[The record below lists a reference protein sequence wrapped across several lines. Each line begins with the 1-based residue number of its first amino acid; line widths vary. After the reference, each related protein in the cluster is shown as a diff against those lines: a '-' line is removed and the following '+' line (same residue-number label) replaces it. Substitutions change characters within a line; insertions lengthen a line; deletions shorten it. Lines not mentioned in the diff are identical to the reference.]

1 MDMKCYKFNDGRR
14 LFKLIYMILAL
25 NSVVYILNIIT
36 TPEQKN
42 FAIFSTIAMI
52 VIGVIIYFA
61 TNEDVYIGGSAI
73 KVKKQVPFMMVT
85 RVRASTEI
93 IIEHGSKIEI
103 IKALD
108 LERNYDKYAE
118 LLDLILG
125 KISKQARDKSKTSKE
140 LLDEVIEKRAAR
152 YKKTDKKGK
161 PELGG
166 ILRFLYIAAYLAVF
180 PLVLFI
186 ISNIAGTAAE
196 VYPDI
201 SYLPQAVLSPLAA
214 IAAIIL
220 FILRK
225 RSVRYALAAAP
236 MAAMLSA
243 IMAYVL
249 SFSEFGPGQALIYAT
264 VSVICTC
271 AVSVLLSMSFIEYI
285 HSFDRPK
292 QTLN

>member
-1 MDMKCYKFNDGRR
+1 MNMKCYKFKDGRR
-14 LFKLIYMILAL
+14 LFKLLYMILAL
-25 NSVVYILNIIT
+25 NSVAYILKIIT
-36 TPEQKN
+36 MPEEKN
-42 FAIFSTIAMI
+42 FAIFSTIAMV
-52 VIGVIIYFA
+52 VIGIIIYFS
-61 TNEDVYIGGSAI
+61 TNEDVYIGKSEL

-85 RVRASTEI
+85 RVRASTGI
-93 IIEHGSKIEI
+93 IIEHGSKVEI

-108 LERNYDKYAE
+108 LEKNYEKYAE
-118 LLDLILG
+118 LLDEILD
-125 KISKQARDKSKTSKE
+125 KISKQARDKSKSSKE
-140 LLDEVIEKRAAR
+140 LLDEVIAKRASR

-166 ILRFLYIAAYLAVF
+166 ILRFLYVIAYLACF

-201 SYLPQAVLSPLAA
+201 SYLPQAVLGPLAA

-220 FILRK
+220 FVLRK

-236 MAAMLSA
+236 LASMLSV
-243 IMAYVL
+243 IITYVF
-249 SFSEFGPGQALIYAT
+249 SFNTFGAGQPLVYAT
-264 VSVICTC
+264 ISLVLTC
-271 AVSVLLSMSFIEYI
+271 AVSVFLSISFVEYI
-285 HSFDRPK
+285 NNFDRPK